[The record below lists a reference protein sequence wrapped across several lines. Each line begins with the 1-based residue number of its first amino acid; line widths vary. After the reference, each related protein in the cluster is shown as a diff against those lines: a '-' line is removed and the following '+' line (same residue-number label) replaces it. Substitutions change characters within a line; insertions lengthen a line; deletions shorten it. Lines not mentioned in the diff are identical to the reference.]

1 VVLYP
6 RDRWQVGAAHDN
18 AEALARWAADYRSL
32 PSRERT
38 AARSTPFDT
47 LQSLAERFRSRLAG
61 KLSPLRLRVRLARAN
76 ARYERQRRPGP
87 AGLARAALAL
97 LALRARPAR
106 VFLTDLS
113 RSATFDLR
121 RGLVASDLPREACD
135 VELSSDSLAYAFR
148 FLWGGLALQING
160 RFRELHREGRLP
172 LFDSL
177 WIADGLNRSVGAEAK
192 PV

>member
-1 VVLYP
+1 VLYP
-6 RDRWQVGAAHDN
+6 RDRWRVGEARDN
-18 AEALARWAADYRSL
+18 TDALARWGADYRQI
-32 PSRERT
+32 PSRERVAT
-38 AARSTPFDT
+38 RSTPFET
-47 LQSLAERFRSRLAG
+47 LQSLAERFRGRLAG
-61 KLSPLRLRVRLARAN
+61 KVHPLRLRVRLARVN
-76 ARYERQRRPGP
+76 ARYQRRRRPGP
-87 AGLARAALAL
+87 AGWPRAALAL

-106 VFLTDLS
+106 VWLSDLS

-121 RGLVASDLPREACD
+121 RGLLASDLPRAACD
-135 VELSSDSLAYAFR
+135 LELASDSLAYAFR

-177 WIADGLNRSVGAEAK
+177 WIADALNRSAGAEAR